1 MSVKNPVS
9 SQSFVSTNGRS
20 NKNVLCIT
28 MCNNDNTN
36 QITDI
41 SALQFIRTL
50 CNFIHSV
57 NMQLVILVYPVP
69 GGIQKFESSTSLVA
83 FD

>member
-1 MSVKNPVS
+1 
-9 SQSFVSTNGRS
+9 
-20 NKNVLCIT
+20 

-69 GGIQKFESSTSLVA
+69 GGIQKFESTVVHPW
-83 FD
+83 